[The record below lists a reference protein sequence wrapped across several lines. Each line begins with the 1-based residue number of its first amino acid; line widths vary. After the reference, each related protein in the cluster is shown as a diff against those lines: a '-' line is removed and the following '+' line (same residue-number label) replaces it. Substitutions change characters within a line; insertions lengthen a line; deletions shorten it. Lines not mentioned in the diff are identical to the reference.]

1 MSFFQVPLDNAGA
14 NETAVAATRPAYAVT
29 DLRRNPVYIN
39 LYVNW
44 FRLVASGVVPMARC
58 GYLYLNRLNPISAL
72 KMQYRVTYFIDENL
86 QLTWA
91 LGVPSS
97 CVGSK

>member
-1 MSFFQVPLDNAGA
+1 MSQQTVRQIYVLFQVPLDNAGA
-14 NETAVAATRPAYAVT
+14 NETAAAVAVATRPAYAVT

-58 GYLYLNRLNPISAL
+58 LFR
-72 KMQYRVTYFIDENL
+72 
-86 QLTWA
+86 
-91 LGVPSS
+91 
-97 CVGSK
+97 